1 MKLPYTLDPKKKHT
15 AGEIIAEF
23 HGIGGTLDA
32 DERQRLAADIDRA
45 IRAAESKSYLRG
57 LDACAALA
65 DQASQ
70 APTRDDAAMIA
81 IGIRGLAV
89 RGK

>member
-1 MKLPYTLDPKKKHT
+1 MTIPYTLDPKKKHT
-15 AGEIIAEF
+15 AGEIIAER
-23 HGIGGTLDA
+23 HGSGGTLDA
-32 DERQRLAADIDRA
+32 DEKRSLAADVDKA

-57 LDACAALA
+57 LDAAAALA

-70 APTRDDAAMIA
+70 APTRDDAAMLA